1 MSSSAVTKL
10 ETSHALFMATVT
22 RMQGCS
28 KHLQQLVPHLAIT
41 RWCCKFDV
49 DSSYC
54 RRKQREAKKFG
65 KQVSAEVKKERVAT
79 KKQAIDSVSKLR
91 KARAKGGYEGD
102 LDMDA
107 ELAKLDRR
115 QSAGQALRGDRM
127 GRGEWYTAPCT
138 SVCVSVNRGLGRGGV
153 KASCT

>member
-1 MSSSAVTKL
+1 MNAGSYK
-10 ETSHALFMATVT
+10 
-22 RMQGCS
+22 R
-28 KHLQQLVPHLAIT
+28 LAYVNIGVLSLP
-41 RWCCKFDV
+41 WCCEFDA
-49 DSSYC
+49 DSSNR

-127 GRGEWYTAPCT
+127 GRGEWNTAPCT
-138 SVCVSVNRGLGRGGV
+138 SVGVKRRGRGGGV
-153 KASCT
+153 EAHCTSF